1 MQERDEVL
9 SSHDRVTGTVEDHGR
24 VRRLW
29 SGGFGR
35 SVGRSVGSASSV
47 GSTLQ
52 ISAAGETVIIHRGG
66 SR

>member
-35 SVGRSVGSASSV
+35 SV
-47 GSTLQ
+47 Q